1 MKAFVPART
10 IDINVLKML
19 SCFRLDAVNATVL
32 LFCKKKLHRHS
43 MVTKYIVY
51 CIENRK
57 KYDKQL
63 KIKLPKCGADL
74 PSISYRSDSIEYPEP
89 NVQ

>member
-1 MKAFVPART
+1 MNYESIRSSANNRHQCIENVIMFSLGRGECDGAF
-10 IDINVLKML
+10 ILE
-19 SCFRLDAVNATVL
+19 
-32 LFCKKKLHRHS
+32 KKLHRHS

-63 KIKLPKCGADL
+63 KIKLRKCGSDL
-74 PSISYRSDSIEYPEP
+74 LTEYF
-89 NVQ
+89 VQI